1 MRFVYCIVMEDGYY
15 MDKEKFLELVIELLP
30 DPIFAIDK
38 DGKIILWNRALEN
51 LTKVKKEEV
60 LGKGNFTHSEIFY
73 GYKRP
78 TLADLVLKPDEEVER
93 KSYTNFKRYA
103 DGSVEG
109 ETYSAKLDYYNWAK
123 AVPIYNENGDIEVVV
138 SISRDISENIKYQK
152 QRDILL
158 KRYETLFVNSPDG
171 IACFNKEHIIFD
183 VNESFLKIFGYT
195 REECIGKNLDDLVVP
210 KRLREEAVQKTNELF
225 EKGIVDTEAIRYT
238 KTGDPI
244 VVNIRATLMKIDDEI
259 LGGYGIYT
267 DVTEKV
273 KYKEELE
280 STNMELEATI
290 EQLMSNEEELR
301 AQYDEIQKYSEMNEE
316 LKQKYEIAIEATDC
330 FIWEIIINKGI
341 MNFSKNFAD
350 LVGVD
355 IIRKENP
362 YEIIE
367 EIVHEEDRD
376 KLINELTKYKSG
388 LTDEIETQI
397 RIIDKNKKIHWYL
410 ARGKGIKNREGEIT
424 TLHGVLIDITK
435 IKQQEEFIKYLAEHD
450 SLTGLYNRR
459 KFREILDNELAN
471 NRKGAL
477 FLLDI
482 DDFKNINDILGH
494 VYGDELLKRFAKVL
508 KDMVNENIIAF
519 RFGGDEFLILL
530 KEEELKH
537 IVSFADKVLNAFK
550 ERIVVD
556 YLESNLTVSMGIVR
570 FPYDGNTI
578 DELLIK
584 ADIAMYNAKKAGKN
598 RYFLFDKQM
607 KLNFNYKINIE
618 NMLRKALKNEAF
630 LLLYQPIVETNTGK
644 VSSLE
649 ALLRLRDN
657 NIGPEKFIPIAEE
670 TGLILPIGKWVIKEV
685 VKQISIWAKGGC
697 SCLPVAINLSP
708 RQFYDAALI
717 DYMKKVLDEYRV
729 DPSLLEIE
737 ITENVFAEKRHETIN
752 ILNRLKNLGVKI
764 SLDDFGTGYSS
775 LNYLT
780 YMPIDKIKLDKK
792 LKDRFIEDTK
802 IMDSLIVLLH
812 GLNMKVVTEGVEEI
826 EDYRRM
832 KKAGS
837 DYVQGYL
844 FSKPVKQEEVEKIV
858 NMNYG
863 EILCE

>member
-1 MRFVYCIVMEDGYY
+1 MRFVYCIVMGDGYY

-109 ETYSAKLDYYNWAK
+109 ETHSAKLDYYDWAK

-578 DELLIK
+578 DELMIK

>member
-1 MRFVYCIVMEDGYY
+1 MRFVYCIVMGDGYY

-38 DGKIILWNRALEN
+38 DGKIVLWNRALEN

-78 TLADLVLKPDEEVER
+78 TLADLVFTPNEEVER
-93 KSYTNFKRYA
+93 KNYTNFKRYA
-103 DGSVEG
+103 DGAVEG
-109 ETYSAKLDYYNWAK
+109 ETYSPKLGYYDWAK

-210 KRLREEAVQKTNELF
+210 KRLREEAVQETNELF

-244 VVNIRATLMKIDDEI
+244 VVNIRATLMKIDNEI

-280 STNMELEATI
+280 SINMELEATI

-330 FIWEIIINKGI
+330 FIWEIIINKGM

-578 DELLIK
+578 DELMIK